1 MSNALDTIYNIS
13 IVLEEGRGNIQ
24 IRLARET
31 GNVQLTLF
39 IDRFDE
45 SMVEKTELT
54 FTNDTD
60 LVSVIDTLRWAR
72 VANLKN
78 KGYKVVM

>member
-13 IVLEEGRGNIQ
+13 IGLEEGRGNIQ